1 MIENAS
7 CIMTEDDINRTI
19 TRLAHEI
26 VEKNKGAGDLII
38 VGIITR
44 GVAIA
49 QRISKKINEIEKTEV
64 GHGDLDI
71 TLYRDDYDT
80 VVKAPTAITTLPNIK
95 GKTVVLV
102 DDVLFTGRTIRAAMD
117 AVMQFGR
124 PEKIQLAVL
133 VDRGHRELPIKA
145 DFVGKNIPTSKSEK
159 VNVFLNEYDDKN
171 EVTLQK

>member
-1 MIENAS
+1 MTENAAV
-7 CIMTEDDINRTI
+7 IMTEDDINRTV
-19 TRLAHEI
+19 TRLSHEI
-26 VEKNKGAGDLII
+26 LERNKGSEDLVI

-44 GVAIA
+44 GVALGK
-49 QRISKKINEIEKTEV
+49 RISEKINEIEKTEV
-64 GHGDLDI
+64 SHGDLDI

-80 VVKAPTAITTLPNIK
+80 VVKTPTSITSLPNIK

-159 VNVFLNEYDDKN
+159 VKVLLNEYDNKD
-171 EVTLQK
+171 EVTLEK